1 MKMKTSTFNTFA
13 AMTCAALLAGCLTP
27 RYTTLEEDFP
37 KENAADAMTLE
48 EASKIVRETLET
60 ASADRPPSHPGD
72 RNLGKYTTS
81 IRLRK
86 HNRTDLVLV
95 EVKMGR
101 RVLMEFFVPT
111 QRDGEKFAAAVW
123 RLRREYRDK

>member
-1 MKMKTSTFNTFA
+1 MKMKTSAFDTFA

-27 RYTTLEEDFP
+27 RYMTLAEEFP
-37 KENAADAMTLE
+37 KENAGDDMTLE

-60 ASADRPPSHPGD
+60 APADRRPSHPGD
-72 RNLGKYTTS
+72 RNLGKYPTS

-86 HNRTDLVLV
+86 NDRTELVLV

-101 RVLMEFFVPT
+101 RVLMEFYVPT
-111 QRDGEKFAAAVW
+111 QEDGEKFAAAVW
-123 RLRREYRDK
+123 RLRREYRGK